1 MTKILPKKKRHIL
14 DYLTEYIEDRGFA
27 PTLQDIAAHF
37 KLSSTATVHEHL
49 AYLEE
54 HGFIRKEDGE
64 IEIMDQSGPE
74 PATAKNFFQLPVLG
88 LITAGSPIEAI
99 ENKDDTVA
107 VPAELATD
115 DAFILKVK
123 GDSMVESLIADGDYV
138 VIKKQNT
145 ANNGDIIVAL
155 LEDGSAT
162 LKEYHKEADHVRLQ
176 PRNKKYEPIIVKNID
191 IQGKVTGILR
201 AFA

>member
-1 MTKILPKKKRHIL
+1 MTKVLPKKKRQIL
-14 DYLTEYIEDRGFA
+14 DFLTEYIDERGYA

-37 KLSSTATVHEHL
+37 NLSSAATVHEHI

-64 IEIMDQSGPE
+64 LEIVTQNGPE
-74 PATAKNFFQLPVLG
+74 PATGRNFFQLPVVG

-99 ENKDDTVA
+99 ENHDDTVA
-107 VPAELATD
+107 VPAELASD
-115 DAFILKVK
+115 NAFILKVK
-123 GDSMVESLIADGDYV
+123 GDSMVDSLIADGDYV
-138 VIKKQNT
+138 IIKKQNT
-145 ANNGDIIVAL
+145 AIEGDIIVAL

-162 LKEYHKEADHVRLQ
+162 LKEYHKEKDHIRLQ
-176 PRNKKYEPIIVKNID
+176 PRNKKYEPIRVKHVD
-191 IQGKVTGILR
+191 IQGKVTGIMR